1 MLPLIVDHPPHCAGN
16 NSLRC
21 RRQSTPLVGVHLS
34 ALFVH
39 LGDGQRRRREV
50 VGQKLQPF
58 VGFGIGEHLSL
69 PETRPQ

>member
-1 MLPLIVDHPPHCAGN
+1 MLPLNRRPSSA
-16 NSLRC
+16 LRV
-21 RRQSTPLVGVHLS
+21 QQQSAVPAKSTPLVGVHLS